1 MQRSLSELPSLKQFR
16 TFCLICGGIA
26 ICLLLLVSIIT
37 FTPSAAWAAG
47 RAALFLSLAAL
58 YFLII
63 AVRTHVTIYQLT
75 RGASQTFDRPAPEW
89 ITVPFFLAA
98 IGAIVWPHFE

>member
-16 TFCLICGGIA
+16 TFCLTCAGIA
-26 ICLLLLVSIIT
+26 LCLLLLVSTIT
-37 FTPSAAWAAG
+37 FAPSAVWAAG
-47 RAALFLSLAAL
+47 RAALFLSLVAL

-63 AVRTHVTIYQLT
+63 AVRTQVMSHQLT

-98 IGAIVWPHFE
+98 IGAILWPHFQ